1 MTGALAELAALIHRT
16 TGMTVPP
23 GRETALRLA
32 VGRAAPG
39 LKPEDY
45 LIATKDPV
53 YGPGLVDRLIDEV
66 TVHETSFARDM
77 PQLGTIDWRA
87 LHRAA
92 RAAGSDTIRVWSA
105 GCATGEEV
113 YTLALLAISAFAPG
127 APPVDILGTDI
138 SGAVISAA
146 DAGRYR
152 PRAVRA
158 LDPQLRRRYLER
170 QADGTY
176 SVSGRLRSLARFGRH
191 NLIHDQFPPPG
202 EARFDL
208 VLCRNVLIYF
218 EPALARQVAEL
229 LAGSLRPGGSVML
242 GAADVLQVSPARTG
256 EPRVPRAS
264 ALPGTS
270 TPTGIAGLTGT
281 RTLTGAGALT
291 GVGGPARPAAGE
303 PARGPAREPARRA
316 LGQEVREPPRGPAP
330 TGQRVLTRDQRLTAT
345 LTAAASGDRTG
356 ALEHAA
362 SLVEAHPLDAD
373 AHFLHGLVA
382 LEAGEPAKARDALRQ
397 ALCADPAF
405 CIAAFTLGRAYDA
418 LGDGTAARRAY
429 LQALRTLDPNDRRHE
444 SLLQQVNL
452 ADIAAACHVRLDG
465 S

>member
-1 MTGALAELAALIHRT
+1 MTGALTALAALIHRT

-39 LKPEDY
+39 LEPEDY
-45 LIATKDPV
+45 LLATRDPV

-92 RAAGSDTIRVWSA
+92 RAAGSDVIRVWSA
-105 GCATGEEV
+105 GCATGEEA

-138 SGAVISAA
+138 SGAVIAA
-146 DAGRYR
+146 AETGCYR

-158 LDPQLRRRYLER
+158 LEPQLRNRHLAR
-170 QADGTY
+170 QVDGTY
-176 SVSGRLRSLARFGRH
+176 QVSGRLRSLARFGRH
-191 NLIHDQFPPPG
+191 NLIHDPFPPPG

-208 VLCRNVLIYF
+208 ILCRNVLIYF
-218 EPALARQVAEL
+218 EPALARQVTEL
-229 LAGSLRPGGSVML
+229 LKSSLRPGGMVML

-256 EPRVPRAS
+256 EPRPHQ
-264 ALPGTS
+264 P
-270 TPTGIAGLTGT
+270 
-281 RTLTGAGALT
+281 
-291 GVGGPARPAAGE
+291 GPARPAADR
-303 PARGPAREPARRA
+303 PAADRAAADRAAPGPAAEAPRQA
-316 LGQEVREPPRGPAP
+316 VRVLPRGPLP

-345 LTAAASGDRTG
+345 LTAAAAGDRDG

-382 LEAGEPAKARDALRQ
+382 LEAGDPAKARDALRQ
-397 ALCADPAF
+397 ALVADPAF

-429 LQALRTLDPNDRRHE
+429 LQALRNLDPNDRTHE
-444 SLLQQVNL
+444 SLLQQVDV
-452 ADIAAACHVRLDG
+452 ADIAAACRARLDEG
-465 S
+465 

>member
-1 MTGALAELAALIHRT
+1 VTGALAELAALIHRT

-39 LKPEDY
+39 LDPEDY

-77 PQLGTIDWRA
+77 PQLCTIDWRA
-87 LHRAA
+87 LQRAA

-105 GCATGEEV
+105 GCATGEEA
-113 YTLALLAISAFAPG
+113 YTLALLAISAFAPV

-146 DAGRYR
+146 EAGSYR

-158 LDPQLRRRYLER
+158 LDPQLRRRHLER
-170 QADGTY
+170 LADGTY
-176 SVSGRLRSLARFGRH
+176 QVTEGLRALARFGRH
-191 NLIHDQFPPPG
+191 NLIHDPYPPPG

-208 VLCRNVLIYF
+208 ILCRNVLIYF

-229 LAGSLRPGGSVML
+229 LTGSLRPGGSVML

-256 EPRVPRAS
+256 EPRVPRAG
-264 ALPGTS
+264 ALPG
-270 TPTGIAGLTGT
+270 PGLQAGAGARTGASA
-281 RTLTGAGALT
+281 RTGAGT
-291 GVGGPARPAAGE
+291 RAG
-303 PARGPAREPARRA
+303 ARGQAPPVRDPAREPARA
-316 LGQEVREPPRGPAP
+316 MLGQAMRERAGDPLSA
-330 TGQRVLTRDQRLTAT
+330 GQRVLTRDQRLTAT

-382 LEAGEPAKARDALRQ
+382 LEAGEPGKARDALRQ
-397 ALCADPAF
+397 ALVADPAF

-418 LGDGTAARRAY
+418 LGDRTAARRAY
-429 LQALRTLDPNDRRHE
+429 LQALRTLDPSDRRHE
-444 SLLQQVNL
+444 SLLQQVDL
-452 ADIAAACHVRLDG
+452 ADIAAACQARLG
-465 S
+465 GN